1 MNSER
6 LYLLDDIFEFHIFNS
21 NMQDLMDMK
30 TANKWSFLSD
40 TIYDRHLY
48 LKLRFLH

>member
-1 MNSER
+1 MSSET

-40 TIYDRHLY
+40 TIYDHVI
-48 LKLRFLH
+48 FI